1 MDRKVTVPEILR
13 RKGGS
18 DPIVALTAY
27 DFPFGRIADAAGVD
41 VILVG
46 DSLGMVVQGM
56 ETTLPVTMDE
66 MIYHCRMVARARR
79 RSLLVGD
86 LPFLSYQVSPTDAVA
101 NAGRLVKEGAAE
113 AVKLEGGVAMA
124 DTIRAIASVDI
135 PVMGHIGLTPQ
146 SVHRMGGHKVQG
158 QRRGERPGQRD
169 RVIEDAL
176 AVEDAGAFAVVLE
189 GIPLDLA
196 AEITG
201 RLAIPTIGIGA
212 GPHCDGQILVLHD
225 VLGLSDGFVPKF
237 AKRYAELWNAATD
250 AIGAYAREVRSG
262 AFPTDAHSFH
272 SLVTVAREQ
281 PPPDSLLTKDGAPQR
296 EVG

>member
-1 MDRKVTVPEILR
+1 MDRTVTDRKVTVPEILR

-27 DFPFGRIADAAGVD
+27 DFPFGRIADEAGVD

-56 ETTLPVTMDE
+56 DTTLPVTMDE
-66 MIYHCRMVARARR
+66 MVYHCRMVARARR
-79 RSLLVGD
+79 RALLVSD
-86 LPFLSYQVSPTDAVA
+86 LPFLSYQVSTTAALA
-101 NAGRLVKEGAAE
+101 NAGRLIKEGAVE
-113 AVKLEGGVAMA
+113 AVKLEGGVAVA

-135 PVMGHIGLTPQ
+135 PVMVHIGLTPQ

-196 AEITG
+196 ADITS
-201 RLAIPTIGIGA
+201 RLTIPTIGIGA

-225 VLGLSDGFVPKF
+225 VLGLCDRFVPKF
-237 AKRYAELWNAATD
+237 AKHYAELWKAAGD
-250 AIGAYAREVRSG
+250 AIGAYAREVRNG
-262 AFPTDAHSFH
+262 TFPTDAHSFH
-272 SLVTVAREQ
+272 SLATVPRAANGEC
-281 PPPDSLLTKDGAPQR
+281 
-296 EVG
+296 